1 MKKRK
6 KLLGV
11 LLALAA
17 LFSMTLSVS
26 EADAAASA
34 SDFVIKGS
42 TLTKYQGAEAN
53 VTIPDTVDAVGQSA
67 FEGNTYVESVVI
79 PDSVKRID
87 GYAFWGC
94 DQLGTVVLGKGLTE
108 IDDYAF
114 AGCTGLKQMTIPQN
128 ISAIG
133 AQAFGDCA
141 NLTDITI
148 PPETV
153 TIHETAFDGCAN
165 LTIHCDEG
173 SAADTFA
180 KTFYEKQKTMAGYS
194 EAAKDTADAEPT
206 PSPTL
211 QPTPEPTPEP
221 GTEIGST
228 VVVGNSAVVL
238 MNSDDMQVR
247 ETGTPAPEEQP
258 EADAETASERP
269 VSRLAKYRIVDGQ
282 IVADQAF
289 YRNDTLANMIL
300 PESITEIGQF
310 AFARSSLVSIE
321 LPQGVMDICYGAFYH
336 CDSLGELTL
345 PDTVMNVEP
354 KAFDHTAYIE
364 NFKSGTEEFLVNGG
378 VLLAY
383 NGNKSQAAVPGGVRV
398 IAAEVFAGHDELES
412 VRLPDSLQVIGEAAF
427 ENCGSLKTVTLG
439 DNVLQIKDR
448 AFSGC
453 NSLAAI
459 KLPASVKEVGLKALG
474 EADVVYMGE
483 QPEETYETSATR
495 LSNEAFR
502 NIRADRTQPGVTVT
516 GIRPAA
522 AELTGATTSY
532 LLQVSA
538 QEDSPALEKAWTRA
552 MQTPLPKQM
561 AVYELRLTDN
571 SSVPLMQ
578 LGRSILTV
586 TLPVPTELTG
596 QTLEVV
602 TLDRN
607 GQLET
612 VDVEYVLL
620 EETECLRL
628 RLVHTG
634 IIGIYGK

>member
-6 KLLGV
+6 KLFVV
-11 LLALAA
+11 LLVLAA

-42 TLTKYQGAEAN
+42 TLTKYQGSEAN
-53 VTIPDTVDAVGQSA
+53 VTIPDNVDAIGQSA
-67 FEGNTYVESVVI
+67 FEGNTHVESVVI

-94 DQLGTVVLGKGLTE
+94 DQLGTVTLGKGLTE
-108 IDDYAF
+108 IGDYAF

-128 ISAIG
+128 ITTIG
-133 AQAFGDCA
+133 AQAFGDCT

-153 TIHETAFDGCAN
+153 TIHETAFDGCAK

-180 KTFYEKQKTMAGYS
+180 QTFYEKQKTMAGYS
-194 EAAKDTADAEPT
+194 DAADAEPT
-206 PSPTL
+206 PAPTPG
-211 QPTPEPTPEP
+211 PTPEPTPEP
-221 GTEIGST
+221 GTELGST
-228 VVVGNSAVVL
+228 TIVGNSAVVM

-258 EADAETASERP
+258 EADAETPSERP
-269 VSRLAKYRIVDGQ
+269 VSRLPKYRIIDGQ

-289 YRNDTLANMIL
+289 YRNDSLADMIL
-300 PESITEIGQF
+300 PAGITEIGQF
-310 AFARSSLVSIE
+310 AFARSSLVSME
-321 LPQGVMDICYGAFYH
+321 LQQGVTDICYGAFYH
-336 CDSLGELTL
+336 CDNLEELIL

-364 NFKSGTEEFLVNGG
+364 NFKSGAEEFLVNGG

-383 NGNKSQAAVPGGVRV
+383 SGNNSQVAVPGGVRV
-398 IAAEVFAGHDELES
+398 IAAEVFSGHGEIES

-427 ENCGSLKTVTLG
+427 ENCESLKKVTFG
-439 DNVLQIKDR
+439 DNILQIKDR
-448 AFSGC
+448 AFNGC
-453 NSLAAI
+453 DSLEVI

-474 EADVVYMGE
+474 KADVVYMGE
-483 QPEETYETSATR
+483 RPEKTYETSATR

-522 AELTGATTSY
+522 AELTWAATSY
-532 LLQVSA
+532 LLRVTG
-538 QEDSPALEKAWTRA
+538 QEDSSVIEKAWTRA
-552 MQTPLPKQM
+552 MQIPVPKQT

-571 SSVPLMQ
+571 SDIPLMQ
-578 LGRSILTV
+578 LGRNVLTV
-586 TLPVPTELTG
+586 TIPIPAELAG
-596 QTLEVV
+596 QELEVV

-612 VDVEYVLL
+612 VDAERVIL

-628 RLVHTG
+628 RLSHTG
-634 IIGIYGK
+634 VIGIYGK

>member
-6 KLLGV
+6 KLFVV
-11 LLALAA
+11 LLVLAA

-42 TLTKYQGAEAN
+42 TLTKYQGSEAN
-53 VTIPDTVDAVGQSA
+53 VTIPDTVDAIGQSA
-67 FEGNTYVESVVI
+67 FEGNTHVESVVI

-94 DQLGTVVLGKGLTE
+94 DQLGTVTLGKGLTE
-108 IDDYAF
+108 IGDYAF

-128 ISAIG
+128 ITTIG
-133 AQAFGDCA
+133 AQAFGDCT

-153 TIHETAFDGCAN
+153 TIHETAFDGCAK

-180 KTFYEKQKTMAGYS
+180 QIFYEKQKTMAGYS
-194 EAAKDTADAEPT
+194 DAADAEPT
-206 PSPTL
+206 PAPT
-211 QPTPEPTPEP
+211 QEPTPEPTQEP
-221 GTEIGST
+221 GTELGST
-228 VVVGNSAVVL
+228 TIVGNSAVVM

-258 EADAETASERP
+258 EADAETPSERP
-269 VSRLAKYRIVDGQ
+269 VSRLPKYRIIDGQ

-289 YRNDTLANMIL
+289 YRNDSLADMIL
-300 PESITEIGQF
+300 PAGITEIGQF
-310 AFARSSLVSIE
+310 AFARSSLVSME
-321 LPQGVMDICYGAFYH
+321 LQQGVTDICYGAFYH
-336 CDSLGELTL
+336 CDNLEELIL

-364 NFKSGTEEFLVNGG
+364 NFKSGAEEFLVNGG

-383 NGNKSQAAVPGGVRV
+383 SGNNSQVAVPGGVRV
-398 IAAEVFAGHDELES
+398 IAAEVFSGHGEIES

-427 ENCGSLKTVTLG
+427 GNCESLKKVTFG
-439 DNVLQIKDR
+439 DNILQIKDR
-448 AFSGC
+448 AFNGC
-453 NSLAAI
+453 DSLEVI

-474 EADVVYMGE
+474 KADVVYMGE
-483 QPEETYETSATR
+483 RPEETYETSATR

-522 AELTGATTSY
+522 AELTGAATSY
-532 LLQVSA
+532 LLRVTG
-538 QEDSPALEKAWTRA
+538 QEDSSVIEKAWTRA
-552 MQTPLPKQM
+552 MQTPVPKQT

-571 SSVPLMQ
+571 SDIPLMQ
-578 LGRSILTV
+578 LGRNVLTV
-586 TLPVPTELTG
+586 TIPIPAELAG
-596 QTLEVV
+596 QELEVV

-612 VDVEYVLL
+612 VDAERVIL

-628 RLVHTG
+628 RLSHTG
-634 IIGIYGK
+634 VIGIYGK

>member
-6 KLLGV
+6 KLFVV
-11 LLALAA
+11 LLVLAA

-42 TLTKYQGAEAN
+42 TLTKYQGSEAN
-53 VTIPDTVDAVGQSA
+53 VTIPDNVDAIGQSA
-67 FEGNTYVESVVI
+67 FEGNTHVESVVI

-94 DQLGTVVLGKGLTE
+94 DQLGTVTLGKGLTE
-108 IDDYAF
+108 IGDYAF

-128 ISAIG
+128 ITTIG
-133 AQAFGDCA
+133 AQAFGDCT

-153 TIHETAFDGCAN
+153 TIHETAFDGCAK

-180 KTFYEKQKTMAGYS
+180 QTFYEKQKTMAGYS
-194 EAAKDTADAEPT
+194 DAADAEPT
-206 PSPTL
+206 PAPTPG
-211 QPTPEPTPEP
+211 PTPEPTPEP
-221 GTEIGST
+221 GTELGST
-228 VVVGNSAVVL
+228 TIVGNSAVVM

-258 EADAETASERP
+258 EADAETPSERP
-269 VSRLAKYRIVDGQ
+269 VSRLPKYRIIDGQ

-289 YRNDTLANMIL
+289 YRNDSLADMIL
-300 PESITEIGQF
+300 PAGITEIGQF
-310 AFARSSLVSIE
+310 AFARSSLVSME
-321 LPQGVMDICYGAFYH
+321 LQQGVTDICYGAFYH
-336 CDSLGELTL
+336 CDNLEELIL

-364 NFKSGTEEFLVNGG
+364 NFKSGAEEFLVNGG

-383 NGNKSQAAVPGGVRV
+383 SGNNSQVAVPGGVRV
-398 IAAEVFAGHDELES
+398 IAAEVFSGHGEIES

-427 ENCGSLKTVTLG
+427 ENCESLKKVTFG
-439 DNVLQIKDR
+439 DNILQIKDR
-448 AFSGC
+448 AFNGC
-453 NSLAAI
+453 DSLEVI

-474 EADVVYMGE
+474 KADVVYMGE
-483 QPEETYETSATR
+483 RPEKTYETSATR

-522 AELTGATTSY
+522 AELTGAATSY
-532 LLQVSA
+532 LLRVTG
-538 QEDSPALEKAWTRA
+538 QEDSSVIEKAWTRA
-552 MQTPLPKQM
+552 MQIPVPKQT

-571 SSVPLMQ
+571 SDIPLMQ
-578 LGRSILTV
+578 LGRNVLTV
-586 TLPVPTELTG
+586 TIPIPAELAG
-596 QTLEVV
+596 QELEVV

-612 VDVEYVLL
+612 VDAERVIL

-628 RLVHTG
+628 RLSHTG
-634 IIGIYGK
+634 VIGIYGK